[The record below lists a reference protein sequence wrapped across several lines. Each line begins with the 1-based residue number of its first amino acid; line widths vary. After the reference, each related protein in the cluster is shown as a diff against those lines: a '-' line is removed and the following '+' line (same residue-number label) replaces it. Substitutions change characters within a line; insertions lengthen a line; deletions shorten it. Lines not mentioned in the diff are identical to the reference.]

1 MAKMNDQY
9 LKTSAMKAT
18 SSSMALASSVL
29 GFEVVELWSDEGDG
43 RIHCTYVHA
52 EEAFIKRY
60 PDIITGHYPNHRRK
74 HVLSPMLCELARSS
88 KSNYHWNVIEDSS
101 ENVIN
106 RSAYTDVVF
115 PVKTEMSYLL
125 DGDTG
130 GSFVFIVGLSTEV
143 VEFRESKLKFL
154 SGLGYAIYVAAFDLD
169 DEEEENKDSKELD
182 TKEFLPRPIISS
194 NSIMNLAGIG
204 SNMNLASLAANLPSS
219 KQSFGN
225 LNSNLYTVAEMRSR
239 TNSNVSLNQPGLYIT
254 DSPKATTSAKRSS
267 LQAEGS
273 PAKAGLLLDDSD
285 EVYAKEPTKFSNLST
300 ESPRR
305 VSFPPTLSHDI
316 DGVPAEGKVEHESK
330 LALVDAAPV
339 HGESTYYLPTWEPV
353 APFNFPVAEIP
364 IRIEIYDDLTFTSF
378 SEMTH
383 IADGSNANV
392 FLAKFHGEKV
402 VIKMIK
408 AEVQYDTVAVH
419 EFDLEHGM
427 LARVAHPNI
436 IKVLGSG
443 RVPRRFIVLE
453 WLGGGSLN
461 SLLALH
467 QAKPGLAQ
475 RLFRRPSFTYSQLLE
490 RARDMAEALD
500 YLHYR
505 CHPGAT
511 IIHRDLKPDNVGFT
525 ADGQLKL
532 FDFGLVTCVRS
543 RQESA
548 TAYEMTGYTGSL
560 RYMAPEVAL
569 RLPYSE
575 KVDVYSYGIM
585 VWQMARDRVPF
596 KGLNKEEFLRTV
608 VKGGMRPKLDRSWP
622 KGFSDLLTRC
632 WDREPTNRPSFAMV
646 IIELNQLITATG
658 GSIDWSKRGRNSI
671 RLTSA
676 NRVGGVDSSNGKNA
690 HSTWF

>member
-1 MAKMNDQY
+1 MNDQY

-18 SSSMALASSVL
+18 SSSMSLASSVL

-52 EEAFIKRY
+52 EENFIKRY

-74 HVLSPMLCELARSS
+74 HVLSPMLCELARNA

-125 DGDTG
+125 NGDTG

-143 VEFRESKLKFL
+143 VEFKESKLKFL

-169 DEEEENKDSKELD
+169 DEEEENTDSKELD

-204 SNMNLASLAANLPSS
+204 SNINLASLAANLPSA
-219 KQSFGN
+219 KHSFGN

-239 TNSNVSLNQPGLYIT
+239 TNSNVSLNQPGMYIT
-254 DSPKATTSAKRSS
+254 DSPKATTSSKKSS
-267 LQAEGS
+267 LETESS
-273 PAKAGLLLDDSD
+273 PIAKAEMCLNESD
-285 EVYAKEPTKFSNLST
+285 EVHESEPTKLNSKSS

-305 VSFPPTLSHDI
+305 VTFPPTLTQDI
-316 DGVPAEGKVEHESK
+316 VIPPADRKDDTEVKID
-330 LALVDAAPV
+330 LIDPTPV
-339 HGESTYYLPTWEPV
+339 QGESTYYLPTWEPV
-353 APFNFPVAEIP
+353 APFNFPVAQIP
-364 IRIEIYDDLTFTSF
+364 IRIEIFDDLTFTSF

-392 FLAKFHGEKV
+392 FLAKFRGEKV

-443 RVPRRFIVLE
+443 RAPRRFIVLE

-500 YLHYR
+500 YLHFR
-505 CHPGAT
+505 CHVGAT

-543 RQESA
+543 RQDSSA
-548 TAYEMTGYTGSL
+548 AYEMTGYTGSL

-658 GSIDWSKRGRNSI
+658 GSVDWSKRGRNSI
-671 RLTSA
+671 RM
-676 NRVGGVDSSNGKNA
+676 DSSNGKNA